1 MHQKNDS
8 DRALAR
14 QRADSAAR
22 TKLRSRRPRRALVVA
37 RAAGLVLISALL
49 AVPASGVVAPSVVS
63 AMGALDFFRQEAQRE
78 ARRPD
83 PAPGGGGLLERFF
96 EPAPR
101 QAAPAPQTQPRQEP
115 RRERARTA
123 PSAPASQA
131 SLGQRTICVRL
142 CDGYAFP
149 IGDLDRVRDL
159 ALHDLACNASCPGAP
174 TKVFTLEPGAED
186 FENARAEDG
195 TRYADLPVAY
205 AYRNAIDGACSCQG
219 PNRRVADRLDIR
231 KDMTLRRGDI
241 VVTKDGPIV
250 YQGRDGDPRDLS
262 DFAAF
267 DDARMPRSLRAMA
280 DARLGVSHNRELERE
295 HERRMAE
302 IEATRPATTT
312 ASVEPAVTGS
322 VEGET
327 VLAAQ

>member
-22 TKLRSRRPRRALVVA
+22 TKLRSHRPRRAFSAA

-63 AMGALDFFRQEAQRE
+63 AMGALEFMLQDAAQRE
-78 ARRPD
+78 AARTNAAPD
-83 PAPGGGGLLERFF
+83 GGGFLQRLF
-96 EPAPR
+96 EPQPAPR
-101 QAAPAPQTQPRQEP
+101 QAAPAPQTQPRQE
-115 RRERARTA
+115 RARTT
-123 PSAPASQA
+123 PSAPTSQA

-241 VVTKDGPIV
+241 VVTQDGPIV

-267 DDARMPRSLRAMA
+267 DDANLPRSLREMA
-280 DARLGVSHNRELERE
+280 DARLGVSHNRTLAEE

-302 IEATRPATTT
+302 IEVTTPVATT
-312 ASVEPAVTGS
+312 ASISGS

-327 VLAAQ
+327 LLAAQ

>member
-1 MHQKNDS
+1 MHHKNDS

-22 TKLRSRRPRRALVVA
+22 TKLRSHRPRRAFVAA

-63 AMGALDFFRQEAQRE
+63 AMGALDFFRQEAHRE

-83 PAPGGGGLLERFF
+83 PAPGGGGLLQRLF
-96 EPAPR
+96 EPQPAPR
-101 QAAPAPQTQPRQEP
+101 QAAPAPQAQPRQERAAP
-115 RRERARTA
+115 RA
-123 PSAPASQA
+123 PTTQA

-149 IGDLDRVRDL
+149 IGDLERVRDL

-241 VVTKDGPIV
+241 VVTQDGPIV

-280 DARLGVSHNRELERE
+280 DARLGVSHNRALAEE

-302 IEATRPATTT
+302 IAATTPAAT
-312 ASVEPAVTGS
+312 ASIAGP